1 MEKIHIRPLP
11 PDQRERFA
19 EQWHD
24 VQARFVD
31 DPEGSIAQAD
41 TLVNEVM
48 QARGYPMGDFESRA
62 EDISVDHPH
71 VVRYYRAAHAIA
83 TRRGRGEASTEDL
96 RKAVVYYRDL
106 FDELLGVHAHAGTR
120 EERR

>member
-1 MEKIHIRPLP
+1 MDTTTALVLGGAVIVIAILAWYFLRERRTKTLRSRFGPEYDHAVRELGGQTKAEDALERRQRRMEKIHIRPLP

-48 QARGYPMGDFESRA
+48 QARGYPM
-62 EDISVDHPH
+62 
-71 VVRYYRAAHAIA
+71 
-83 TRRGRGEASTEDL
+83 
-96 RKAVVYYRDL
+96 
-106 FDELLGVHAHAGTR
+106 
-120 EERR
+120 